1 MQDVT
6 NWYQHKPGWN
16 MSRKGQKEL
25 NIKLDHETSLL
36 VQILRLHT
44 ANAGGKGS
52 IPCQGTEVSQVVWL
66 AKG

>member
-1 MQDVT
+1 
-6 NWYQHKPGWN
+6 

-52 IPCQGTEVSQVVWL
+52 FPCQGTEVSQVVWL

>member
-1 MQDVT
+1 
-6 NWYQHKPGWN
+6 

-25 NIKLDHETSLL
+25 NMKLDRETSLL

-66 AKG
+66 TKG